1 MSNDQASETT
11 PAPVPD
17 PVRRG
22 ALRRPRAPALI
33 GPAGRAFSYGAL
45 EAAVERGTE
54 RLATAGVGEGDR
66 VACLLPREPAYVVL
80 LMALWRRRAVAAPLP
95 ARIPPAG
102 RVRLLEA
109 IGARTLVAADPAATD
124 APERVRVLAVPDLV
138 GGLPGDVDDERA
150 PPNESVRRPADQ
162 PATLVFTSGSTGA
175 PKAALHT
182 TGNHWFSAD
191 GSRRNLPL
199 APSDRWLLSLPLY
212 HVGGLAVVLRCLW
225 AGATVAFPR
234 EDEPLAP
241 ALRRTGATHASLVAA
256 QLRRLLEAAPHD
268 DAGTGVPASMT
279 ALLLGG
285 GPAPPTLIEAAHRAG
300 WPVAVSYGLTEMAS
314 QVATTAPGDPLD
326 ALLHTAG
333 RPLAHRRVRIRGGPD
348 GEASREGDI
357 GEILVHGRTRF
368 AGYVTGGGR
377 LREPF
382 TRAFGEDGWFA
393 TGDLGRFDAEGRLR
407 VTGRRDR
414 RFVSGGENVQ
424 PEEIEAALRRRP
436 GVAEAAVVPVPHE
449 AFGRRPVAFVRGTQG
464 APVSPEEDA
473 DDLRAAL
480 RERLPGYKVPDAF
493 YPWPEDAASAGLKPD
508 RALLKRRARERFGGE
523 GGRGSKSG
531 VAS

>member
-22 ALRRPRAPALI
+22 ALRRPQAPALI

-54 RLATAGVGEGDR
+54 RLAMAGVGEGDR

-95 ARIPPAG
+95 ARTPPAG

-109 IGARTLVAADPAATD
+109 IGARTLVAAGPAATK
-124 APERVRVLAVPDLV
+124 APERVRVLAAPDLV
-138 GGLPGDVDDERA
+138 GGLPGEVDDERA
-150 PPNESVRRPADQ
+150 PPNESA
-162 PATLVFTSGSTGA
+162 
-175 PKAALHT
+175 
-182 TGNHWFSAD
+182 
-191 GSRRNLPL
+191 
-199 APSDRWLLSLPLY
+199 WLLSLPLY

-377 LREPF
+377 RPRRSKRPCAAGPAWPRRRSCPCR
-382 TRAFGEDGWFA
+382 TRPSAGA
-393 TGDLGRFDAEGRLR
+393 RSPSCA
-407 VTGRRDR
+407 GRRVRPFPPR
-414 RFVSGGENVQ
+414 RTLTTCARRSASGC
-424 PEEIEAALRRRP
+424 PATRCPTPSTP
-436 GVAEAAVVPVPHE
+436 GPRTPPPPAS
-449 AFGRRPVAFVRGTQG
+449 
-464 APVSPEEDA
+464 SPT
-473 DDLRAAL
+473 
-480 RERLPGYKVPDAF
+480 
-493 YPWPEDAASAGLKPD
+493 
-508 RALLKRRARERFGGE
+508 ARC
-523 GGRGSKSG
+523 
-531 VAS
+531 